1 MAVKAGALITN
12 PAQSVSTP
20 KYSTPE
26 MDFYSEHE
34 ISQLLLA
41 VNGTSLEALI
51 QIAITTGM
59 RQSEILALK
68 WSDLDWNRNTIT
80 IQRQL
85 RRKHEDCNYFSS
97 LKTSA
102 GRRTISLGLD
112 TVQKLQEHHKRQEI
126 AKAKKGDQWEE
137 NDLIFPSTIGTPMR
151 QRNLLRKF
159 KKVLRESGLR
169 EIRFHDLRHTAAS
182 LMLNHGIPTLI
193 VSKRLGHSKVS
204 NYIGHLRAF
213 IAWYAARNC

>member
-68 WSDLDWNRNTIT
+68 WSDLDLNRNTIT

-85 RRKHEDCNYFSS
+85 RRKHED
-97 LKTSA
+97 
-102 GRRTISLGLD
+102 
-112 TVQKLQEHHKRQEI
+112 
-126 AKAKKGDQWEE
+126 
-137 NDLIFPSTIGTPMR
+137 
-151 QRNLLRKF
+151 RNLLLFTENKCWKENNITWLRYSPEITRASQETGNCEG
-159 KKVLRESGLR
+159 KKG
-169 EIRFHDLRHTAAS
+169 
-182 LMLNHGIPTLI
+182 
-193 VSKRLGHSKVS
+193 
-204 NYIGHLRAF
+204 
-213 IAWYAARNC
+213 